1 MEDFVREGSIVKSI
15 WSKSDTVL
23 FIFAGSS
30 AEFAL
35 NKAVDWLYFTGKLPA
50 NPIERFLSTVS
61 YAGLIIF
68 SPKDQAVS
76 AINKLRSIHSAIEHS
91 RQSVIPDWA
100 YRDVLFML
108 IYYSIASFE
117 LLDRKLTHAEK
128 EEVFNVFYE
137 VGNKMGLTNL
147 PANYDDWLIA
157 RAEHLKKDI
166 QLSTY
171 SKDLFKQY
179 RKHLGLFRFI
189 LLKNVQAQIVPGEV
203 RTLLKLKKSGLFFLV
218 ILTYRFLRKVR
229 GLLFIK
235 FLLLPAKYRSQIK
248 ALELKTVNI

>member
-1 MEDFVREGSIVKSI
+1 MENFVREGSIVRNI
-15 WSKSDTVL
+15 WGKSDTIL

-61 YAGLIIF
+61 YARLIVF
-68 SPKDQAVS
+68 SSKEQATN
-76 AINKLRSIHSAIEHS
+76 AINKLRSIHSAVEHS

-117 LLDRKLTHAEK
+117 LLERKLTHAEK
-128 EEVFNVFYE
+128 EEVFSVFYE
-137 VGNKMGLTNL
+137 VGYKMGLTDL
-147 PANYDDWLIA
+147 SVNYDDWLIA
-157 RAEHLKKDI
+157 REEHLKQDI
-166 QLSTY
+166 HLSTY

-179 RKHLGLFRFI
+179 KKHLGLFRFM
-189 LLKNVQAQIVPGEV
+189 LLKNVQAQIVPGKV
-203 RTLLKLKKSGLFFLV
+203 RTLLKLKKTGLFLLA
-218 ILTYRFLRKVR
+218 ILTYRFLRKIQ